1 MKKLLTCAALAQG
14 LGVAGLARAEEA
26 VVAQPSLWLPVERQ
40 FIHGDIPEIR
50 GMPVT
55 GDMVVPADPAAVN
68 NTYLQLLQSSET
80 LGTLIFASVVGLIL
94 FLAVFVLIN
103 GRAKL
108 TDGFSN
114 KLIDRWSS
122 ADVAIHWLAGI
133 SCILLILTGLVLGAG
148 RFYFADWMVPG
159 RWDALVNTMVGVHNV
174 FAWPFMLGAVLMIV
188 KWASK
193 QMPESCD
200 AAWFASL
207 GGYLNFGSFKGKH
220 PDAGFANAGEKLW
233 FWCFTVFGLVLIGSG
248 LCLLF
253 PAAFTSTKD
262 GANLALILHI
272 VGAIIVGA
280 FSVVH
285 IFMATVMSEGGMENM
300 VSGKCDE
307 NWAKQNHS
315 LWFKKVQDK
324 A

>member
-1 MKKLLTCAALAQG
+1 MKKLLSCAALAQG
-14 LGVAGLARAEEA
+14 LGFAALARAEEA
-26 VVAQPSLWLPVERQ
+26 VVAQPSLWVPVERQ
-40 FIHGDIPEIR
+40 FIHGDIPEVR

-55 GDMVVPADPAAVN
+55 GDMVAPADPAAVN
-68 NTYLQLLQSSET
+68 AGYLQLLQASEGFGGWI
-80 LGTLIFASVVGLIL
+80 LASVVGMAVL
-94 FLAVFVLIN
+94 LAVFVLFN

-108 TDGFSN
+108 THGFSG
-114 KLIDRWSS
+114 KLVDRWSM

-133 SCILLILTGLVLGAG
+133 SCILLILTGLVMGTG
-148 RFYFADWMVPG
+148 RFFFADLMMPG
-159 RWDALVNTMVGVHNV
+159 RWDSLASAVVGVHNV
-174 FAWPFMLGAVLMIV
+174 FAWPFMVGAVLMIV

-207 GGYLNFGSFKGKH
+207 GGYLNFGPFKGKH

-233 FWCFTVFGLVLIGSG
+233 FWCFALFGLILIGSG

-253 PAAFTSTKD
+253 PGAFTTTKD
-262 GANLALILHI
+262 GANLALILHL

-307 NWAKQNHS
+307 NWAKQNHN
-315 LWFKKVQDK
+315 LWFKKVHDK